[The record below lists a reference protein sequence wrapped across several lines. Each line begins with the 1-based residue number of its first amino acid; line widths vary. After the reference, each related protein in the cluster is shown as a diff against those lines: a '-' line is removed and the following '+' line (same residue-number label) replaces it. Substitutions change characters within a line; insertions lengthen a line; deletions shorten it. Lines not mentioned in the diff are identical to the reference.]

1 MSHVSP
7 TSAHPRPRPSKW
19 GDLVLWLD
27 DQGVDLY
34 MVSTITLIIII
45 IIIIIIA
52 LYIALY
58 ISLLLISGDEDSQES
73 SLNTI
78 RNEE

>member
-1 MSHVSP
+1 MSNVSP

-19 GDLVLWLD
+19 GDLVLWLN

-34 MVSTITLIIII
+34 MVSTITIIII
-45 IIIIIIA
+45 IITS

-58 ISLLLISGDEDSQES
+58 ISLLLIRGEEDSQ
-73 SLNTI
+73 I
-78 RNEE
+78 RIED

>member
-27 DQGVDLY
+27 EQGVDLY
-34 MVSTITLIIII
+34 MVSTITLIILII
-45 IIIIIIA
+45 TA

-78 RNEE
+78 RIED

>member
-27 DQGVDLY
+27 EQGVDLY
-34 MVSTITLIIII
+34 MVSTITLIILII
-45 IIIIIIA
+45 TA

-58 ISLLLISGDEDSQES
+58 ISLLLISGEEDSQES

-78 RNEE
+78 RIED

>member
-27 DQGVDLY
+27 EQGVDLY
-34 MVSTITLIIII
+34 MVSTITLIILII
-45 IIIIIIA
+45 TA
-52 LYIALY
+52 LYIALFS
-58 ISLLLISGDEDSQES
+58 SLLFMTWDEDSHES

-78 RNEE
+78 RIED

>member
-34 MVSTITLIIII
+34 MVTTITLIILII
-45 IIIIIIA
+45 TA

-58 ISLLLISGDEDSQES
+58 ISLLLISGEEDSQ
-73 SLNTI
+73 I
-78 RNEE
+78 RIED

>member
-1 MSHVSP
+1 MSNVSP

-34 MVSTITLIIII
+34 MVSTITLIILII
-45 IIIIIIA
+45 TA

-78 RNEE
+78 RIED

>member
-27 DQGVDLY
+27 EQGVDLY
-34 MVSTITLIIII
+34 MVTTITLIIII
-45 IIIIIIA
+45 ITA

-58 ISLLLISGDEDSQES
+58 ISLLLISGEEDSQ
-73 SLNTI
+73 I
-78 RNEE
+78 RIED

>member
-27 DQGVDLY
+27 EQGVDLY
-34 MVSTITLIIII
+34 MVSTITLIILII
-45 IIIIIIA
+45 TA

-58 ISLLLISGDEDSQES
+58 ISLLLISGDEDSQEP
-73 SLNTI
+73 NTI

>member
-34 MVSTITLIIII
+34 MVSTITLIILII
-45 IIIIIIA
+45 TA

>member
-7 TSAHPRPRPSKW
+7 TSAHPSPRPSKW

-34 MVSTITLIIII
+34 MVSTITLIILII
-45 IIIIIIA
+45 TA

-58 ISLLLISGDEDSQES
+58 ISLLLISGEEDSK
-73 SLNTI
+73 I
-78 RNEE
+78 RIED

>member
-27 DQGVDLY
+27 EQGVDLY
-34 MVSTITLIIII
+34 MVSTITLIILII
-45 IIIIIIA
+45 TA

-58 ISLLLISGDEDSQES
+58 ISLLLMTWDDYSQES
-73 SLNTI
+73 SLHTI
-78 RNEE
+78 RIED

>member
-34 MVSTITLIIII
+34 MVSTITLIILII
-45 IIIIIIA
+45 TA
-52 LYIALY
+52 LYIALFS
-58 ISLLLISGDEDSQES
+58 SLLFMTWDEDSQES

-78 RNEE
+78 RIED

>member
-34 MVSTITLIIII
+34 MVSTITLIILII
-45 IIIIIIA
+45 TA

-78 RNEE
+78 RIED

>member
-7 TSAHPRPRPSKW
+7 TSAHPRPRPRPSKW

-27 DQGVDLY
+27 EQGVDLY
-34 MVSTITLIIII
+34 MVSTITLIILII
-45 IIIIIIA
+45 TA

>member
-1 MSHVSP
+1 MSNVSP
-7 TSAHPRPRPSKW
+7 TSAPPRPRPSKW

-34 MVSTITLIIII
+34 MVSTITLIILII
-45 IIIIIIA
+45 TA
-52 LYIALY
+52 LCIALY
-58 ISLLLISGDEDSQES
+58 ISLLLISGEDDSQES
-73 SLNTI
+73 NTI

>member
-7 TSAHPRPRPSKW
+7 TAAHPRPRPSKW

-34 MVSTITLIIII
+34 MVSTITLIILII
-45 IIIIIIA
+45 TA

-58 ISLLLISGDEDSQES
+58 ISLLLISGEEDSQES

-78 RNEE
+78 RIED

>member
-34 MVSTITLIIII
+34 MVTTITLIILII
-45 IIIIIIA
+45 TA

-73 SLNTI
+73 NTI

>member
-1 MSHVSP
+1 MSNVSP

-34 MVSTITLIIII
+34 MVSTITLIILII
-45 IIIIIIA
+45 TA
-52 LYIALY
+52 LYIALFS
-58 ISLLLISGDEDSQES
+58 SLLFMTWDEDSHES

-78 RNEE
+78 RIED

>member
-1 MSHVSP
+1 MSNVSP

-34 MVSTITLIIII
+34 MVSTITLILLIIT
-45 IIIIIIA
+45 A
-52 LYIALY
+52 LYITLY
-58 ISLLLISGDEDSQES
+58 TSLLFMTWDEDSHES
-73 SLNTI
+73 SLNTNRI
-78 RNEE
+78 ED